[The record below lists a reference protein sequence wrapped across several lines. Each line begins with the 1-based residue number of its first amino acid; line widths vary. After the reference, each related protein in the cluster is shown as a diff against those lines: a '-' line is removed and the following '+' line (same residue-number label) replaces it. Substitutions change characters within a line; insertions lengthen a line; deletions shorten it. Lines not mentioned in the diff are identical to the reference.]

1 MSARSLSPIEILLI
15 EDNPGDVMLTK
26 EAFSRMK
33 VRNTIHTVTD
43 GEQALAYLHRRPP
56 YEAAQR
62 PHLILLDLN
71 LPGLDGREV
80 LQEIK
85 GDDAL
90 KSIPVVVMTSSEAET
105 DIERSYELHANSYI
119 VKPVGLQGFMDV
131 VASIDEFWFSIVIL
145 PPG

>member
-26 EAFSRMK
+26 EAFSHMK

>member
-119 VKPVGLQGFMDV
+119 VKPVGLQGFIDV